1 MRQNMNELK
10 LGSRVTVMPLGLV
23 GVGVHDGH
31 PVYHVGVGKQR
42 NAAYIGNKQY
52 RQKISRDMTKQPVH
66 SVLF

>member
-1 MRQNMNELK
+1 MRQDMNELE
-10 LGSRVTVMPLGLV
+10 LGGRVAMMPLGFI

-42 NAAYIGNKQY
+42 NAAYIGDKQY
-52 RQKISRDMTKQPVH
+52 RQKIFRNMTEQPVH